1 MLAASG
7 EIVEDAAA
15 THSNFGTG
23 FMTGLGTTTAV
34 LGLAGYAM
42 YKRKS
47 AAVDSG
53 AFERV

>member
-15 THSNFGTG
+15 THSTFGTG
-23 FMTGLGTTTAV
+23 FMTGLGASTAV